1 MKMKLG
7 FGDAVG
13 LGSDPWLSL
22 TGVLLL
28 LAAKRAS
35 AVEAISIRVNKDIVT
50 VVKDA

>member
-1 MKMKLG
+1 MMKIKLG

-22 TGVLLL
+22 TGVLL
-28 LAAKRAS
+28 AAKRAS
-35 AVEAISIRVNKDIVT
+35 AVEAISIRVNRDIVT